1 MTPVIASPQ
10 TARSTTPRV
19 LAVDDERDLIE
30 FVGDAL
36 SRQLDCRL
44 ATASC
49 VAAGRQVLET
59 EPVDLLIVDLGLP
72 DGNGAEL
79 LKILRA
85 KHPLAS
91 AIVITGSPTVDGAVT
106 ALREGAVDFLAK
118 PFTGDEFVK
127 RICGALK
134 RQAMRVKN
142 ESRIDRL
149 RVAVR
154 RLNEARRL
162 VTRKVDLLCNDLVS
176 AYGDLSRQ
184 FDMVRATESFRG
196 ALTSADDLEQM
207 LCHAMDWMLRQLG
220 YANVAIWLA
229 GEPGF
234 QLGAYM
240 KYSIPGDA
248 PLIEAMR
255 NGLVPLVAREGL
267 IHLAAADVNKR
278 LSADELKFMR
288 DQTLLAAHCTYL
300 GESLAEIILFRE
312 GGKPFTD
319 DDVATMRSISPVFG
333 WILATMVRQ
342 EVDDAEDPSADADGP
357 FHDGGAVADDEPPT
371 DKKPRKKTKDDAD
384 WWKRGEEPPF

>member
-1 MTPVIASPQ
+1 MTPVIAPR

-36 SRQLDCRL
+36 SRNLDCRL
-44 ATASC
+44 ATAFN
-49 VAAGRQVLET
+49 VAAAKHVLET
-59 EPVDLLIVDLGLP
+59 EPVDLLIVDLCLP

-79 LKILRA
+79 LKLLRA
-85 KHPLAS
+85 RHPLAS
-91 AIVITGSPTVDGAVT
+91 AIVITGSPTIDGAVT
-106 ALREGAVDFLAK
+106 ALREGAIDFLAK
-118 PFTGDEFVK
+118 PFSGDEFIK

-134 RQAMRVKN
+134 RQAVRVKN
-142 ESRIDRL
+142 ENRIDRL

-255 NGLVPLVAREGL
+255 QGLVPMVARDGL
-267 IHLAAADVNKR
+267 IHLAAADANKK
-278 LSADELKFMR
+278 LSNDELKFMR
-288 DQTLLAAHCTYL
+288 DQTVLAAHCTYL

-312 GGKPFTD
+312 GAKPFTD

-342 EVDDAEDPSADADGP
+342 EVDEAEDPNADTESP
-357 FHDGGAVADDEPPT
+357 FNDGGTIADDQPPS
-371 DKKPRKKTKDDAD
+371 DKKPRKKPKDDAD
-384 WWKRGEEPPF
+384 WWKHGEEPPF